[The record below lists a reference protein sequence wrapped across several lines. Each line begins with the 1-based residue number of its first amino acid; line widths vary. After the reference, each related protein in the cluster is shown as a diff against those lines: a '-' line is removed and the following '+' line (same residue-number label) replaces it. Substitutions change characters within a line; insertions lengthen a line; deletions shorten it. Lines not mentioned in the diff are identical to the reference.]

1 MNSSFSFKSSGCNS
15 SYNSNCPAQ
24 NSWCGK
30 VLNKFFPPNKGDGRC
45 LFFRLYP
52 FFCVWDT
59 VVVFSFSK
67 FAFIIKRVTK
77 KGVNWF
83 CRRIQKRG
91 ERQVDRGRGEQQTC
105 FGGRVRQT
113 GGEELVD
120 KRGGWR
126 QKETCE
132 RLARLCRQMRE
143 SRKIKTLH
151 LESFWTWWNNN
162 MER

>member
-1 MNSSFSFKSSGCNS
+1 MGERASLRQVWHHRRRIKTEEKANVVAAVWGEEFFQFLAALVILARTILKNRMNSSFSFKSSGCNS

-59 VVVFSFSK
+59 VVVFSFST

-77 KGVNWF
+77 KGVN
-83 CRRIQKRG
+83 
-91 ERQVDRGRGEQQTC
+91 
-105 FGGRVRQT
+105 
-113 GGEELVD
+113 
-120 KRGGWR
+120 
-126 QKETCE
+126 
-132 RLARLCRQMRE
+132 
-143 SRKIKTLH
+143 
-151 LESFWTWWNNN
+151 
-162 MER
+162 